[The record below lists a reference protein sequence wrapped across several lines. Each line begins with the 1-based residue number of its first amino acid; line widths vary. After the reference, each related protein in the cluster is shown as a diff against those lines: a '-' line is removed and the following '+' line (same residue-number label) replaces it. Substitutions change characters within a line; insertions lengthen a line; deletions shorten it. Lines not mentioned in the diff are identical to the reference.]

1 MGDHPWLPSPVTFPT
16 QTGPCLFAISLG
28 GGVTAHALT
37 VEGLAQ
43 VDSGLPRVAMG
54 TLDFG
59 ITFFEFALVQ
69 DILTILIPMMTIRTR
84 EITAHVEFM
93 GKSDG
98 RTLFCSVRFPVVDLD
113 VLRLS
118 DQERHRYGRQ

>member
-16 QTGPCLFAISLG
+16 QTGPCLFSISLG
-28 GGVTAHALT
+28 GCVTAYALT
-37 VEGLAQ
+37 MEGLAQ
-43 VDSGLPRVAMG
+43 IDSGLLGVAMDAS
-54 TLDFG
+54 DFG
-59 ITFFEFALVQ
+59 ITLFEFVLVQ

-84 EITAHVEFM
+84 QITAHVEFM

-98 RTLFCSVRFPVVDLD
+98 RTLFCSVRFPVVDQD

-118 DQERHRYGRQ
+118 DQERHRYGRH